1 MKMRRHRIGSASLS
15 RAWRLQEEVTETVI
29 AKILRDIRR
38 EQAWQVLVNMPTPV
52 DPKRWN

>member
-38 EQAWQVLVNMPTPV
+38 EQAWQVLVNMPAPV
-52 DPKRWN
+52 DPKSWN